1 MDDLLL
7 RKRMMSQSADGG
19 WKTYTLSR
27 SFSGGSIETVD
38 TGIALYQKNEWSL
51 TAVFTVTS
59 RPTASFYPIRLSGWS
74 VLPTVE
80 LGPSLIRLGS
90 VDQNE
95 NPTGTTFT
103 LTASWKAGVG
113 GSATISG
120 GSVNLS
126 NTIAANMQY
135 ANTLSLFYPTR
146 YALPGTIDITIKY
159 KE

>member
-7 RKRMMSQSADGG
+7 RRRMMMAGGG

-38 TGIALYQKNEWSL
+38 TGIALYQKSEWSL

-59 RPTASFYPIRLSGWS
+59 RPTTSFYPIRLSGWS

-80 LGPSLIRLGS
+80 LGSYLVRLGS
-90 VDQNE
+90 VNQNE
-95 NPTGTTFT
+95 NPAGTTFT
-103 LTASWKAGVG
+103 LTASWKAGIG

-135 ANTLSLFYPTR
+135 ANTLSLFYSTG